1 MTMSS
6 SEPIDFTIR
15 FAARRAYELGR
26 LRGALRR
33 GGGALVLALPA
44 YLACGR
50 TPAAAAC
57 LVLFALMVAG
67 ARFHGEGFEEGSRA
81 GLLAGLLPCLL
92 PAGLRL
98 ASPDLCDVLF
108 ARGPW
113 LCAAA
118 GVAAGVILGL
128 RSRTSGGAPFW
139 MAAVAT
145 FSAAAALGCIPAGLM
160 GFSGLLV
167 GVVAG
172 GLPAIAA
179 RRISA

>member
-1 MTMSS
+1 MST

-15 FAARRAYELGR
+15 LAARRAYEVGR
-26 LRGALRR
+26 LQGALRR

-50 TPAAAAC
+50 TPTAAAC
-57 LVLFALMVAG
+57 LVLFALMVAA
-67 ARFHGEGFEEGSRA
+67 ARFRGEGFEEGSRA
-81 GLLAGLLPCLL
+81 GVVAGLLPCLL

-118 GVAAGVILGL
+118 GIGAGIILGL
-128 RSRTSGGAPFW
+128 RSKTTRSSAFW
-139 MAAVAT
+139 ISALAT

-160 GFSGLLV
+160 GFSGLLI